1 MDMLSQEE
9 IDALL
14 GGGNDNDEV
23 EESQPIVSAP
33 TSSSNGNEILTEGQ
47 KDALGEIGNIS
58 MGTAATTLFTLLNQR
73 VTITTPKVRVISWK
87 DLSKEYVRPC
97 VGVKIEYSEGLYG
110 SNILVLQ
117 ENDAK
122 IIADLMMGG
131 DGTNTEGE
139 LSELHLSAIAEAMN
153 QMIGSSST
161 SLSQMINSKIDIKP
175 PEAFRLNFDDD
186 EFFEK
191 ISLGDDKVVCISFKM
206 EIASLID
213 SEIMQIYSIDFARTL
228 VNSLLGSTEEA
239 SLSQEPQQQA
249 PQQAAPSP
257 TYQQPQQPVYQE
269 PPQQQQMYQQPQQQ
283 MYQQSQQPM
292 YQMPPQQQQQM
303 YQQPMYQMPPQQQQ
317 MYQQPMYQMP
327 PQQQQ
332 VPQQPLP
339 NVNAQPVQFQNFDV
353 SEVMQEKE
361 NIGIIMDVPLEVTV
375 ELGRT
380 HKLIK
385 EILEFGPGT
394 IIELDTL
401 AGEPID
407 ILVNGKF
414 IAKGE
419 VVVIDENFGIRVSD
433 IINPENRI

>member
-1 MDMLSQEE
+1 MDMLSQDE

-14 GGGNDNDEV
+14 GGATDDLNLE
-23 EESQPIVSAP
+23 EESSSPITPETTSLSDTSETLSAD
-33 TSSSNGNEILTEGQ
+33 Q

-58 MGTAATTLFTLLNQR
+58 MGTAATTLFTLLNQK
-73 VTITTPKVRVISWK
+73 VTITTPKVRVISWR

-97 VGVKIEYSEGLYG
+97 VGIKVEYSEGLYG
-110 SNILVLQ
+110 SNVLVLQ
-117 ENDAK
+117 ENDVK

-131 DGTNTEGE
+131 DGTNVEGDI
-139 LSELHLSAIAEAMN
+139 SDLHLSAIAEAMN

-161 SLSQMINSKIDIKP
+161 SIAQMIDAKIDIKP
-175 PEAFRLNFDDD
+175 PEAFQLNFDDD

-191 ISLGDDKVVCISFKM
+191 IGLGDDKVVCISFKM
-206 EIASLID
+206 EIGSLID
-213 SEIMQIYSIDFARTL
+213 SEIMQIYSINFAKTL
-228 VNSLLGSTEEA
+228 VDGLLGSSGEA
-239 SLSQEPQQQA
+239 ATATPPQVAPTPPPQVQQPTPQEIPPQPMYQEMPQQ
-249 PQQAAPSP
+249 P
-257 TYQQPQQPVYQE
+257 TYQM
-269 PPQQQQMYQQPQQQ
+269 PPQQMYQMPPQQQ
-283 MYQQSQQPM
+283 MYQAPPQMYGQPM
-292 YQMPPQQQQQM
+292 YQMPPQQQQA
-303 YQQPMYQMPPQQQQ
+303 P
-317 MYQQPMYQMP
+317 
-327 PQQQQ
+327 
-332 VPQQPLP
+332 PQQPLP
-339 NVNAQPVQFQNFDV
+339 TVNAQPVQFQNFDA
-353 SEVMQEKE
+353 STVMQEKE

-385 EILEFGPGT
+385 DILEFGPGT

-433 IINPENRI
+433 IISPENRI

>member
-14 GGGNDNDEV
+14 GGGSDDNSST
-23 EESQPIVSAP
+23 EETPSTAPI
-33 TSSSNGNEILTEGQ
+33 SSNTELLTEDQ
-47 KDALGEIGNIS
+47 KDALGEVGNIS

-97 VGVKIEYSEGLYG
+97 VGVRIEYSEGLYG
-110 SNILVLQ
+110 SNVLVLQ
-117 ENDAK
+117 ENDVK

-131 DGTNTEGE
+131 DGTNTAGDITD
-139 LSELHLSAIAEAMN
+139 LHLSAIQEAMN

-191 ISLGDDKVVCISFKM
+191 LSLGDDKVVCISFRM

-213 SEIMQIYSIDFARTL
+213 SEIMQIYSIDFAKAL
-228 VNSLLGSTEEA
+228 VNSLLNSTDGVA
-239 SLSQEPQQQA
+239 S
-249 PQQAAPSP
+249 
-257 TYQQPQQPVYQE
+257 T
-269 PPQQQQMYQQPQQQ
+269 PPQSQSTKQQDTLKPQPTPQETPQQQ
-283 MYQQSQQPM
+283 MYQGAPQQQMYQETPQQQM
-292 YQMPPQQQQQM
+292 YQMPPQQQM
-303 YQQPMYQMPPQQQQ
+303 YQQPMYQMPPQQQ

-327 PQQQQ
+327 PQQQ
-332 VPQQPLP
+332 PLP
-339 NVNAQPVQFQNFDV
+339 NVNVQPVQFQSFDT
-353 SEVMQEKE
+353 SDVMQPKG

-433 IINPENRI
+433 IISPENRI